1 MSSEKTVF
9 ILGAGASKTYGFPL
23 GEELRRNIV
32 KSYGNIISQLQGITK
47 NTQFQSNSYSFRDH
61 FEKSGDVS
69 IDLFL
74 SKFHHHSEV
83 GIIAILYFILTSETQ
98 SQFLD
103 RLYFNYKEQKQS
115 ESLDDW
121 MWYLY
126 SRLTRNLNVVE
137 TYQEIDFNNISF
149 ITFNYDR
156 SLEHFFFERLS
167 NGFNYNFIGGSADD
181 VMKTLGIQHIYGQ
194 AALLPWQVGDTPK
207 LEYGKYNVDQIN
219 LEHFTKNISLI
230 RQRTLENKSN
240 IHKILKE
247 AHQIFFLGF
256 SYDETNLK
264 VLDIPNVLSRGQ
276 QVYGT
281 AVGFLDEEIEDL
293 KKYFYQKNVDSPG
306 AHKHHVV
313 IENVN
318 CTTLLRKYFRHN

>member
-1 MSSEKTVF
+1 MNKDKTVF

-23 GEELRRNIV
+23 GEELRRSIV
-32 KSYGNIISQLQGITK
+32 KSYGNIISQLQRITK

-61 FEKSGDVS
+61 FEKSGDIS

-74 SKFHHHSEV
+74 SKFHQHSEV

-103 RLYFNYKEQKQS
+103 RLYFNYKDQKNL
-115 ESLDDW
+115 EIIDDW

-137 TYQEIDFNNISF
+137 THQEIDFNNISF

-167 NGFNYNFIGGSADD
+167 NGFNYNIIGGSASDII
-181 VMKTLGIQHIYGQ
+181 KTLAIEHVYGQ
-194 AALLPWQVGDTPK
+194 TALLPWQAGDTPK

-219 LEHFTKNISLI
+219 LEHFTKNVSLI
-230 RQRTLENKSN
+230 GQRTLENKTE

-247 AHQIFFLGF
+247 ARQIFFLGF
-256 SYDETNLK
+256 SYDESNIK
-264 VLDIPNVLSRGQ
+264 ALDIPNVLSRGQ
-276 QVYGT
+276 RVYGT
-281 AVGFLDEEIEDL
+281 AVGFLDEEIEEI
-293 KKYFYQKNVDSPG
+293 KKYFYQKNQDRPG
-306 AHKHHVV
+306 VHKHDVF
-313 IENVN
+313 IERAN
-318 CTTLLRKYFRHN
+318 CTTLLRKYYRSN